1 MLIKRILKNLRLI
14 VLITLGLTVGIVLGG
29 VYYLNQTGVN
39 RQWRDNIAQEL
50 ENLGIIADFD
60 SLRYIPSRGLVAEGV
75 TIYADSSRTETIAQ
89 LENLVIDVDK
99 TKLMRG
105 KLRVNNISLINA
117 EISLPLDPDDPD
129 GPRIII
135 NKLSGDM
142 YLPDKNTIEAREIS
156 GMVAGIQLSLD
167 AHIWSENLK
176 KIQTQSKNQ
185 KKARITRIKVIA
197 KIIEEISHW
206 NWPEGKPPQLKIY
219 AEGNIDNLDSSH
231 LDFSLTAD
239 ELEHKGIKLHH
250 IDIRGDYNNKMITVD
265 RISLQDGSGK
275 LEALADFHPATR
287 QGKFKVT
294 ESTLHLQMLA
304 RQLLGIKPIP
314 QVVFSTPPSITCSGS
329 LSFDSSFTPTIQ
341 LSGQAETLNF
351 SYLGTRF
358 KRLETELSIQGK
370 NVFLTGLRA
379 VHTDGEITG
388 RVLLKD
394 GIIRFEADTTL
405 PAKAYLPFILNPIA
419 KREMGRATFTSASR
433 VHVISKGF
441 IDTTQPKKWS
451 ITGHAQLQNFS
462 YKNVAMKEAEASYL
476 LKPQSLDF
484 SKIKLTF
491 DYRNYSLRQQYGGP
505 LSGRV
510 NADKVVIDL
519 KDRMVHIHNVRTTSW
534 PVPVIRLFHERSAK
548 HCERYRFMKPPNLF
562 ANGSFDLNRTQARTD
577 FKINLN
583 IPGTTHYT
591 FLGETLTV
599 RRLRGDVRIRQDRV
613 DVTKLSFSTF
623 QGACNGEITVHPKKR
638 TYNGSFHGSRI
649 HFKDLGETYHFNKA
663 ESGLIT
669 GRLEFNGRNSDI
681 RTFNGKGAVGLE
693 RGNLFSIPMLGPLS
707 PLVTTVLGKKNIANE
722 HAENASF
729 TYAIRNGVVYSD
741 NFQASTKSLRFTGE
755 GNIDLSKKE
764 INLMI
769 RMNAQ
774 GLFSILTLPLK
785 PFMGLFQFNG
795 TGKISKPQWKTS
807 IFTTPKRG
815 KKDPIF
821 RRPPKARVIRE

>member
-1 MLIKRILKNLRLI
+1 MLLKRILKNLRLI

-50 ENLGIIADFD
+50 ENLGVIADFD
-60 SLRYIPSRGLVAEGV
+60 SLRYMPSRGLIAEGV

-117 EISLPLDPDDPD
+117 EISLPIDPDEPD

-142 YLPDKNTIEAREIS
+142 YLPDKNTIEAREIT
-156 GMVAGIQLSLD
+156 GIVAGIQLSLD
-167 AHIWSENLK
+167 AHIWSDNLQK
-176 KIQTQSKNQ
+176 MQQHSPSQKN
-185 KKARITRIKVIA
+185 ARITRIKVIA

-219 AEGNIDNLDSSH
+219 AEGNIDNLDSAH

-239 ELEHKGIKLHH
+239 ELEHQGIKLHD
-250 IDIRGDYNNKMITVD
+250 INIRGDYNNKMITLD
-265 RISLQDGSGK
+265 RISMQDSAGK
-275 LEALADFHPATR
+275 FEALADFYPDTR

-304 RQLLGIKPIP
+304 RQLLGVKLIP

-329 LSFDSSFTPTIQ
+329 VTFDPNFTPSIQ
-341 LSGQAETLNF
+341 LTGQAETLNF
-351 SYLGTRF
+351 TYLGTRF

-370 NVFLTGLRA
+370 NIFLTGLRA
-379 VHTDGEITG
+379 VHTDGEISG
-388 RVLLKD
+388 RVLMKE
-394 GIIRFEADTTL
+394 GVIRYEADTTL
-405 PAKAYLPFILNPIA
+405 PAKAYLPFILDPIS
-419 KREMGRATFTSASR
+419 KREMAKATFTPTSR

-451 ITGHAQLQNFS
+451 INGHAQLLNFS
-462 YKNVAMKEAEASYL
+462 YKGVPMKEAKATYL
-476 LKPQSLDF
+476 FKPKSLDF

-491 DYRNYSLRQQYGGP
+491 DYKDYTLRKKYGGP
-505 LSGRV
+505 SSGRV
-510 NADKVVIDL
+510 NADKVIIDL
-519 KDRMVHIHNVRTTSW
+519 KDRMVHIQNVRTSSW
-534 PVPVIRLFHERSAK
+534 PVPVIRLFHTHSAN
-548 HCERYRFMKPPNLF
+548 HCEQYRFMKPPNLL
-562 ANGSFDLNRTQARTD
+562 ANGSFDLNRNQARTD
-577 FKINLN
+577 FKINVN
-583 IPGTTHYT
+583 VPGSTHYT
-591 FLGETLTV
+591 FLGESLTL
-599 RRLRGDVRIRQDRV
+599 RRLRGRVRIRQDRV
-613 DVTKLSFSTF
+613 DVTQLSFSTF
-623 QGACNGEITVHPKKR
+623 QGACHGEITVHPKKR
-638 TYNGSFHGSRI
+638 SYNGSFHGSRI
-649 HFKDLGETYHFNKA
+649 HFKDLGDTYHFNKA
-663 ESGLIT
+663 ERGIIT
-669 GRLEFNGRNSDI
+669 GRLDFSGRNNDI
-681 RTFNGKGAVGLE
+681 RSFNGKGAIALE

-707 PLVTTVLGKKNIANE
+707 SLITAVLGEKNIANE

-729 TYAIRNGVVYSD
+729 IYAIRNGVVYSD
-741 NFQASTKSLRFTGE
+741 NFLASTKSLRFTGE

-795 TGKISKPQWKTS
+795 TGKIANPKWKTS
-807 IFTTPKRG
+807 IFTNPKRG